1 MSLHST
7 FKNHQA
13 CSTAKRAEISLDHQN
28 DCTFWGVIS
37 MIRNM
42 AAKVKHSK
50 ANSQIQ
56 LICCLS
62 NISQTNFRGSR
73 GISIKRKGKT
83 GKILH
88 VNAKFCNEHLS
99 LFYFLDIFFFFLR
112 ISWAVDKRIW
122 ETTNHWCLALQL
134 NEVLYFIELTY
145 IQPNKVIP
153 VYPNRLTTMS
163 TLH

>member
-1 MSLHST
+1 
-7 FKNHQA
+7 
-13 CSTAKRAEISLDHQN
+13 
-28 DCTFWGVIS
+28 

-50 ANSQIQ
+50 AIGQIQ

-88 VNAKFCNEHLS
+88 VNAKFCNEDLS
-99 LFYFLDIFFFFLR
+99 LFYFLDIFFFPENFL
-112 ISWAVDKRIW
+112 S
-122 ETTNHWCLALQL
+122 
-134 NEVLYFIELTY
+134 
-145 IQPNKVIP
+145 
-153 VYPNRLTTMS
+153 S
-163 TLH
+163 